1 MKISGRNKWKLYL
14 AMKRNKEL
22 RPYLVHTKKWNK
34 KNFERMLSK
43 NKSIVVKPNKGLK
56 AKNIYFIFKRN
67 SKSYV
72 VQLYENK
79 IYFSSR
85 QRVYEYM
92 KKRINNTSYII
103 QKRIKMAKIDGRL
116 FDIRVILQRKS
127 INLPWEATAHKV
139 RVAKKGRMVTNA
151 SKGGN
156 ILSFDEAMNQS
167 NISNEE
173 KGYLLDHIKD
183 VSILAANALNRYYPK
198 KRLYGIDIGI
208 KKDGSLHIFEINR
221 KPSLKGFT
229 DLQEQRLKE
238 YKEDKR

>member
-1 MKISGRNKWKLYL
+1 
-14 AMKRNKEL
+14 
-22 RPYLVHTKKWNK
+22 
-34 KNFERMLSK
+34 MLSK

-56 AKNIYFIFKRN
+56 AKNIYFIFKRK
-67 SKSYV
+67 SGSYV
-72 VQLYENK
+72 VQLNENK

-85 QRVYEYM
+85 QRVYAYM

-103 QKRIKMAKIDGRL
+103 QKRIEMAKIDGRP

-127 INLPWEATAHKV
+127 ATLPWDATAHKV
-139 RVAKKGRMVTNA
+139 RVARKGRMVTNA

-156 ILSFDEAMNQS
+156 ILTFEEAMDQS
-167 NISNEE
+167 NIPNEK
-173 KGYLLDHIKD
+173 KGYLLEHIKD
-183 VSILAANALNRYYPK
+183 VSILAANALNPYYPK

-229 DLQEQRLKE
+229 NSQQHLLKE
-238 YKEDKR
+238 YKEGR